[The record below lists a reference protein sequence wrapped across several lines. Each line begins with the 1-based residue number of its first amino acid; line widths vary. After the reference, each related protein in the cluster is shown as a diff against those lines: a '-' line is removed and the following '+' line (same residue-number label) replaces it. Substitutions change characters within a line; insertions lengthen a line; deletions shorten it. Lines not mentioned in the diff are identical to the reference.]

1 MKLEPLPQTQ
11 YESTRTNYLM
21 LVNNS
26 NLDVT
31 FRSYTL
37 DKRVYSDNH
46 GKMIA
51 LFTNEFYDPVH
62 DHTYE
67 YLIDSSTQKLG
78 VHYWSTSYS
87 KDVQEV
93 NEYPVSDITVSNHT
107 KAYVIHHN
115 KVIVGYMF
123 VTGYSREYL
132 ASINSVEDLIKRSPE

>member
-37 DKRVYSDNH
+37 DKRVYSDGH

-62 DHTYE
+62 IHTYE

-87 KDVQEV
+87 KDIQEV
-93 NEYPVSDITVSNHT
+93 NEYPVSDITKSNHI
-107 KAYVIHHN
+107 KAYVIYHN

-123 VTGYSREYL
+123 AAGYAQEYL

>member
-1 MKLEPLPQTQ
+1 MKSLPLKQTKSQ
-11 YESTRTNYLM
+11 SVLSKYLM
-21 LVNNS
+21 EVNNS
-26 NLDVT
+26 NLNAT
-31 FRSYTL
+31 FFSYKL
-37 DKRVYSDNH
+37 NEEVFSDEH